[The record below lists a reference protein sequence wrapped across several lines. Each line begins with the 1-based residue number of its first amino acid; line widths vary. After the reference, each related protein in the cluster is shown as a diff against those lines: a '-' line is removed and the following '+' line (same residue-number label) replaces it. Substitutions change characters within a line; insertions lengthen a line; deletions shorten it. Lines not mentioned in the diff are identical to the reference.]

1 MPTSSLQISSRAPH
15 LAAVFALVIGGAI
28 VWFGQGSDRPVVEP
42 AMVSSVPGPVSM
54 PSVPVES
61 AAAATAAA
69 SLAAGPVAAESP
81 TVPAPQTATVPDF
94 PAEPFDGVIVEPVDP
109 AEALFGDRAQVAV
122 SN

>member
-1 MPTSSLQISSRAPH
+1 
-15 LAAVFALVIGGAI
+15 
-28 VWFGQGSDRPVVEP
+28 
-42 AMVSSVPGPVSM
+42 M

-69 SLAAGPVAAESP
+69 SLTAGPVAAESA